1 MYLIYAVDV
10 NVINLLVRVIH
21 SRISMYWLK
30 VRDLDDKVL
39 IIRGHDCVNMYFN
52 MHMNPKL

>member
-10 NVINLLVRVIH
+10 NVINLLVTVIH

-30 VRDLDDKVL
+30 VRDFKVTK
-39 IIRGHDCVNMYFN
+39 F
-52 MHMNPKL
+52 

>member
-1 MYLIYAVDV
+1 LIYAVDV